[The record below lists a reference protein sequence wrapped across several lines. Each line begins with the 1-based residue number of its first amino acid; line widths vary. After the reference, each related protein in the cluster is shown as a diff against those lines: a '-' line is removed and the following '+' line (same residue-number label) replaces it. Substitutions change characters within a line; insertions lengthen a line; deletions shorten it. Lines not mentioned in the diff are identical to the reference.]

1 LNNNQTNSQYNL
13 KYPTKTHILF
23 NNQQIADFMDNIPLT
38 RIGQI
43 LFTVPFFVF
52 GLFHLMGADAMAGMV
67 PIPGGVIWIYLVGI
81 ALILAG
87 ISIVIR
93 KKTRLACLLLALM
106 LLIFV
111 LSIHLPGVLAGGDG
125 VQASLGNLLK
135 DIGLMGGALVI
146 ANQFG
151 ND

>member
-1 LNNNQTNSQYNL
+1 
-13 KYPTKTHILF
+13 
-23 NNQQIADFMDNIPLT
+23 MT

-43 LFTVPFFVF
+43 IFGIPFLVF
-52 GLFHLMGADAMAGMV
+52 GILHFLNADAMAGMV
-67 PIPGGVIWIYLVGI
+67 PLPGGVIWVYLTG
-81 ALILAG
+81 LAQVLAFV
-87 ISIVIR
+87 SIVIR

-111 LSIHLPGVLAGGDG
+111 LSLHLPGVIAGGDAA
-125 VQASLGNLLK
+125 QMSMGNLLK
-135 DIGLMGGALVI
+135 DIGLMGAALVI